1 MRQELLYKSCYVLDN
16 KLFSFLRW
24 WFQVDWAILCRLFGR
39 FSSATSN
46 SLLISHFNTSSCL
59 VSITRGVNF
68 GPFIPHS
75 TIYAPMPPHKQSQH
89 GRRRWRKWT
98 KRRLGS
104 KKTESTSREIT
115 TNGRDTIEKR
125 SYINYPSLS
134 NVWCLPLYVAHAIL
148 WLAGNKT
155 QDNSNCSKDRFMV
168 SSSFNPLNKV
178 LAVSFARWFGSY
190 LFCYHSIHVALLVCV
205 CFFSCGKFMAKAA
218 EEQIQTFGQS
228 ASIERSQRK
237 YFSIYLLLTHTS
249 IIPIKW

>member
-46 SLLISHFNTSSCL
+46 SLLISQFNTSSCL

-104 KKTESTSREIT
+104 KKTESTSRGIT

-190 LFCYHSIHVALLVCV
+190 LFAITPSTSHCWCVCV
-205 CFFSCGKFMAKAA
+205 FFHVGSLWQKLQKNKFK
-218 EEQIQTFGQS
+218 
-228 ASIERSQRK
+228 
-237 YFSIYLLLTHTS
+237 LLANLHLLNALNAN
-249 IIPIKW
+249 IFQFICY